1 METVRVKTYK
11 KEGFTK
17 MKKRNWMYRLSS
29 KSMSVMAALALMVTT
44 MATNRSCMWY
54 LGQDKMP
61 EDSKNSE
68 GFKS

>member
-1 METVRVKTYK
+1 
-11 KEGFTK
+11 

-29 KSMSVMAALALMVTT
+29 KSMSVMAALALMMTT

-61 EDSKNSE
+61 EDSKKLRR
-68 GFKS
+68 F

>member
-1 METVRVKTYK
+1 
-11 KEGFTK
+11 

-54 LGQDKMP
+54 LGTGQDAGRFQKTQKVLNHDEMA
-61 EDSKNSE
+61 
-68 GFKS
+68 

>member
-1 METVRVKTYK
+1 
-11 KEGFTK
+11 

-54 LGQDKMP
+54 LGTGQDAGRFQKLRR
-61 EDSKNSE
+61 
-68 GFKS
+68 F

>member
-1 METVRVKTYK
+1 
-11 KEGFTK
+11 

-54 LGQDKMP
+54 LGQDAGRFQKTQKVLNHDEMAQP
-61 EDSKNSE
+61 PY
-68 GFKS
+68 G

>member
-1 METVRVKTYK
+1 
-11 KEGFTK
+11 

-44 MATNRSCMWY
+44 MQPTVPACGISDRTRC
-54 LGQDKMP
+54 QKIP
-61 EDSKNSE
+61 KNSE

>member
-1 METVRVKTYK
+1 
-11 KEGFTK
+11 

-44 MATNRSCMWY
+44 DGNPTVPACGISDRTRC
-54 LGQDKMP
+54 QKIP
-61 EDSKNSE
+61 KNSE

>member
-1 METVRVKTYK
+1 
-11 KEGFTK
+11 

-44 MATNRSCMWY
+44 MATNRSCMCISDRTRC
-54 LGQDKMP
+54 QKIP
-61 EDSKNSE
+61 KNSE

>member
-1 METVRVKTYK
+1 
-11 KEGFTK
+11 

-54 LGQDKMP
+54 FGQDKIRR
-61 EDSKNSE
+61 
-68 GFKS
+68 F

>member
-1 METVRVKTYK
+1 METVRVKTSK
-11 KEGFTK
+11 KRRVLLK

-61 EDSKNSE
+61 EDSKKLRR
-68 GFKS
+68 F

>member
-1 METVRVKTYK
+1 
-11 KEGFTK
+11 

-61 EDSKNSE
+61 EEFQKTQKVLNHDE
-68 GFKS
+68 MAQPPYG